1 MALAE
6 FGRAMAATRRY
17 RDLRY
22 RAACRE
28 GIALAAIPQRVF
40 DEFYRDSEDAAVVR
54 YRSPR
59 RFSSAGRR
67 AERMI

>member
-6 FGRAMAATRRY
+6 FRRAIAATRRY
-17 RDLRY
+17 RDLRC

-28 GIALAAIPQRVF
+28 GIAPAAMPQRVF
-40 DEFYRDSEDAAVVR
+40 DEFYRDFEDAAVDRCRSLRR
-54 YRSPR
+54 Y
-59 RFSSAGRR
+59 SSGGHC